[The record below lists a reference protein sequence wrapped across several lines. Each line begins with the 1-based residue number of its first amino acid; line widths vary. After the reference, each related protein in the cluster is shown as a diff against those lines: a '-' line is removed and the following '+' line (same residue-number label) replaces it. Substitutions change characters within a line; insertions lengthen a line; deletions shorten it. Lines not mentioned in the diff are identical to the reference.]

1 MPDQSA
7 DLYPQMGGPREA
19 ASPEPTEEGTGENDS
34 QDTGGETAL
43 LPKSILAG
51 KDFKP
56 GEEVVL
62 KIVRIHDD
70 EVEVQ
75 YAPDKHEESES
86 EEEPESADSEI
97 DRMSMMGSKKGY

>member
-1 MPDQSA
+1 MANDYFPMAGPSEPAGGDQ
-7 DLYPQMGGPREA
+7 GPEA
-19 ASPEPTEEGTGENDS
+19 GAGRGEERPGEDQGN
-34 QDTGGETAL
+34 TAL

-70 EVEVQ
+70 EVEVA
-75 YAPDKHEESES
+75 YASEKPGG
-86 EEEPESADSEI
+86 EGPSADQEI
-97 DRMSMMGSKKGY
+97 DQMAGGGNPGGMEGGGY